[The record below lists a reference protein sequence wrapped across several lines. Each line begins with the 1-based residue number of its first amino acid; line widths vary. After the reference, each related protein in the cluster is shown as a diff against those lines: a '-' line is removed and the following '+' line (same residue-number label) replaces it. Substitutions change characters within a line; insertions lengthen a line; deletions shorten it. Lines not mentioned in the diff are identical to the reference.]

1 MNVNNLFHKIP
12 KCFRL
17 KKTKQCYRYMWAS
30 YLSYPLCSCSVTLA
44 VGRGDAVLKLVVTS
58 MMSSF
63 TGPLVFSGNWPPAPG
78 SKSIRGGDSVFLSCF
93 TPWVFTEVNS
103 CWVGEARRSDVL
115 FLETISSLT
124 SSFCGDSGDSDRWGS
139 MPRRTV
145 GGVSGDIMPWL
156 KQRSSCLNIY
166 QMNILC
172 VNLYFLMT
180 WMNIILTIVFQG
192 WLNSANLPNKD
203 FNPTF
208 DFENHPPPPSK
219 KFIIFKNEY

>member
-17 KKTKQCYRYMWAS
+17 KKTKQCYVWAS

-44 VGRGDAVLKLVVTS
+44 IGRGDAVLKLVVTS

-103 CWVGEARRSDVL
+103 CWVGEACRSDVL

-124 SSFCGDSGDSDRWGS
+124 SSFCGDSGDSDRRGS

-166 QMNILC
+166 QYFVCQFVLFNDLNEHHINHCISRMIK
-172 VNLYFLMT
+172 LY
-180 WMNIILTIVFQG
+180 
-192 WLNSANLPNKD
+192 
-203 FNPTF
+203 
-208 DFENHPPPPSK
+208 
-219 KFIIFKNEY
+219 

>member
-17 KKTKQCYRYMWAS
+17 KKTKQCYWYMWAS

-124 SSFCGDSGDSDRWGS
+124 SSFCGDSEDSDRRGS

-166 QMNILC
+166 QYFVCQFVLSDDLNEHHINHCISRMIKLC
-172 VNLYFLMT
+172 
-180 WMNIILTIVFQG
+180 
-192 WLNSANLPNKD
+192 
-203 FNPTF
+203 
-208 DFENHPPPPSK
+208 
-219 KFIIFKNEY
+219 